1 MGRILLLIGLGGFLG
16 SVSRYL
22 VSIGFSKIL
31 LLNFPFGTF
40 VVNVLGCF
48 LIGLFMGISE
58 NQSWM
63 NDQWRVFLTIGFC
76 GGFTTF
82 STFGYENIS
91 MLQNQNYIG
100 FFTYSAGS
108 FVLGLLA
115 VLGGLTLTK

>member
-48 LIGLFMGISE
+48 LVGLFMGISE